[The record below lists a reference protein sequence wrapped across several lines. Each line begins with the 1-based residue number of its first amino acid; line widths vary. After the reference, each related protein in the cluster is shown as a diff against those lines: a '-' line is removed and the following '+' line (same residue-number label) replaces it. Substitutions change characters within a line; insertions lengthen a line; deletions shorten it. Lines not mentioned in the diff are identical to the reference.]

1 MISFCHARAGRLRG
15 ALAWG
20 VAACFWSIATAAR
33 ADYSATDLYT
43 LNQPAGVFS
52 FQFSSQPQAAAGGQV
67 VGTTST
73 DLNKQPF
80 QHALLWTGQASS
92 DLTPNRFDT
101 AYAYGTDGLYQVGE
115 GSGPDTG
122 NNPHALLWNG
132 SSGTAIDLHP
142 ANFRGSSAYGVGG
155 GQQVGYGYGPPTAG
169 SVHALL
175 WKSTADSVVDLHP
188 TQLVG
193 FSSSVAYG
201 TDGAHQVGGGM
212 APGLVQHALLWSGTP
227 ESAIDLHPTNLD
239 NFSNSIALG
248 VAGNHQV
255 GYGWGPGTGGNVD
268 HALLWAGTPNS
279 AVDLNPSGFTQ
290 SEALATNGA
299 LQAGYGSIAG
309 NNHALLWSGTAASAI
324 DLNALLSAGFVSSQ
338 ADSFDSA
345 GDVFGIATDSAG
357 NFHAIEWKAGQ
368 TQRLPGDVNGDGS
381 VGFDDLIVLARN
393 YGKTNATWADGDFD
407 GDGKVDFADL
417 IILARHYGQHA
428 LSNQLAAVELAA
440 PLQIAPGLAELPEP
454 SQMLLSLS
462 GLMLVACVRRRSL
475 ASRRP
480 VV

>member
-1 MISFCHARAGRLRG
+1 MISSCHARDGHLRG
-15 ALAWG
+15 LWAWG
-20 VAACFWSIATAAR
+20 VAAHSLSIATTAR

-43 LNQPAGVFS
+43 LNQPAGVYS

-67 VGTTST
+67 VGFTST

-80 QHALLWTGQASS
+80 QHALLWTGQTSS
-92 DLTPNRFDT
+92 DLTPNGFDT

-115 GSGPDTG
+115 GSGADTG
-122 NNPHALLWNG
+122 NNPHALLWKG

-142 ANFRGSSAYGVGG
+142 ANFRGSSAYGIGG
-155 GQQVGYGYGPPTAG
+155 GQQVGYGYGPASAG

-175 WKSTADSVVDLHP
+175 WKSTADSVIDLHP

-212 APGLVQHALLWSGTP
+212 AAGLVQHALLWSGTP

-239 NFSNSIALG
+239 GFSNSIAVG
-248 VAGNHQV
+248 VAGNQQV
-255 GYGWGPGTGGNVD
+255 GYGWGAGTAGNLD
-268 HALLWAGTPNS
+268 HALVWSGTPNS

-309 NNHALLWSGTAASAI
+309 NSHALLWSGTAASAI
-324 DLNALLSAGFVSSQ
+324 DLNALLPAGFISSQ

-357 NFHAIEWKAGQ
+357 SFHAIEWKTGQ
-368 TQRLPGDVNGDGS
+368 TQRLPVDVNGDGS

-407 GDGKVDFADL
+407 GDGKVGFDDL

-428 LSNQLAAVELAA
+428 QSTQLTDVELAV
-440 PLQIAPGLAELPEP
+440 PFEIAPALAELPEP
-454 SQMLLSLS
+454 SQTLLGLS
-462 GLMLVACVRRRSL
+462 GLALLITVRRRSL
-475 ASRRP
+475 ASQGP
-480 VV
+480 MV